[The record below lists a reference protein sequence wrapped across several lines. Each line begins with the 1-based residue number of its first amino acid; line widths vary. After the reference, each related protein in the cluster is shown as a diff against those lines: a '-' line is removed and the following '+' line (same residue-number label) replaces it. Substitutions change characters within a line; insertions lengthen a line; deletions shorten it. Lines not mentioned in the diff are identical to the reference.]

1 MATIPRSTATS
12 APVARLTSK
21 GRATRDRIVAAAAG
35 LMFENGVA
43 GTSIEDVQLA
53 AGVSTSQVYHYF
65 GDKKALVKAV
75 IAHQS
80 DTVVGAQE
88 PLLSNLD
95 SVAALRTWR
104 DAIVQLQRSRQCQ
117 GGCPIGSLGSE
128 LAEVDDEARVDV
140 AAGFSRWESAIR
152 SGLHTMHDRGELRR
166 DADPEQLALATLAAL
181 QGGLLLTQIRR
192 DTAALEAG
200 MDAMIDHI
208 ASLTVVPD

>member
-1 MATIPRSTATS
+1 MATTAGSAATS
-12 APVARLTSK
+12 VPVSRLTSK
-21 GRATRDRIVAAAAG
+21 GRATRERIVAAAAR

-140 AAGFSRWESAIR
+140 AAGFSRWELSIR
-152 SGLHTMHDRGELRR
+152 AGLHAMHDRGELRR
-166 DADPEQLALATLAAL
+166 DANPERLALATLAAL
-181 QGGLLLTQIRR
+181 QGGLLLTQVHR
-192 DTAALEAG
+192 DTAALEAA

-208 ASLTVVPD
+208 ASLTVVPG